1 MMCVCV
7 CVCVCE
13 VGSGKILAAE
23 LIRENIEN
31 SIRKN
36 ESCAVFGIF
45 KGDPSMALHA
55 VAKGSVQ
62 RTRRLLTGEKSRNP
76 F

>member
-1 MMCVCV
+1 MDISFGSTQRGEEEGRVKRRGAGCDVCVCV

-31 SIRKN
+31 SIRK
-36 ESCAVFGIF
+36 
-45 KGDPSMALHA
+45 K
-55 VAKGSVQ
+55 
-62 RTRRLLTGEKSRNP
+62 
-76 F
+76 

>member
-1 MMCVCV
+1 MKRRGAGCDVY
-7 CVCVCE
+7 VCE

-23 LIRENIEN
+23 LIRENIDN

-45 KGDPSMALHA
+45 KGDPSMAFHA

-62 RTRRLLTGEKSRNP
+62 RTRRLLT
-76 F
+76 

>member
-1 MMCVCV
+1 M
-7 CVCVCE
+7 CE

-36 ESCAVFGIF
+36 ESCVVFGIF
-45 KGDPSMALHA
+45 KVDPSMAFNS

-62 RTRRLLTGEKSRNP
+62 RLNRLQTGE
-76 F
+76 

>member
-1 MMCVCV
+1 MKRRRAGCDV

-31 SIRKN
+31 SIRKKMN
-36 ESCAVFGIF
+36 PVPFSEFSKAILQWH
-45 KGDPSMALHA
+45 SM
-55 VAKGSVQ
+55 
-62 RTRRLLTGEKSRNP
+62 P
-76 F
+76 

>member
-7 CVCVCE
+7 KWE

-31 SIRKN
+31 SIRKKN

-45 KGDPSMALHA
+45 KGDPSMAFHA

>member
-1 MMCVCV
+1 MMCVCK
-7 CVCVCE
+7 

-23 LIRENIEN
+23 LIRENIEEFN
-31 SIRKN
+31 QKKN

-45 KGDPSMALHA
+45 KGDPSMAFHA